1 MAIAILMKDP
11 ADAKTRLSGA
21 LAFDARERLALAL
34 FENTLAFFRKTF
46 PNELLG
52 VVTPSQRIA
61 GIAAAQ
67 QAEVVAQGEPG
78 INGAAASAAAWA
90 QNNGADRLLV
100 VHADI
105 PTLVETEISAL
116 LSAGENHAVV
126 IGESVDGGSNAL
138 LVSPPDVIPF
148 CFGSQSATAHEAAA
162 RARGATA
169 ARLKLPFLSRDL
181 DTPDDLLSFREL
193 DRSTPQNRLH
203 GPSAQAPLTASLRS
217 APLPRAGGE
226 VARRAGEG
234 VLQTTGDGTPYP
246 RDKPTDDDASQKT
259 SGFWAFAVAGI
270 PEVADGDDL
279 AALISSALADSTRT
293 LLPGDIVVIA
303 QKVVSKS
310 EGRMRRLSD
319 YLPSPEAQTIAADI
333 GKDPRKVEAI
343 LQESSHVLRA
353 KRMGPDGLLIT
364 RHKHGWICAN
374 AAIDESNLGENK
386 AGMLLLLPDDPDAS
400 ARRIRADLE
409 KKFGGPIGVVV
420 TDTFGRPWRNGLVN
434 IAIGTAGVAAIDDW
448 TDRTD
453 AYGRGLKATLP
464 ALADEIAAASGLL
477 MQKDAGIPVVVLRG
491 LTWNDTPQA
500 SAQDVLRPMEQ
511 ELFL

>member
-1 MAIAILMKDP
+1 MTLAIAILMKDP

-52 VVTPSQRIA
+52 VVTPSPRIA
-61 GIAAAQ
+61 ALATAQ
-67 QAEVVAQGEPG
+67 QAEAVAQGKPG
-78 INGAAASAAAWA
+78 INSAAASAAAWA
-90 QNNGADRLLV
+90 QQNGAGRLLV

-105 PTLVETEISAL
+105 PTLVATEISAL
-116 LSAGENHAVV
+116 LSAGEDHAVV

-148 CFGSQSATAHEAAA
+148 CFGPQSATAHEAAA
-162 RARGATA
+162 RALKQTAT
-169 ARLKLPFLSRDL
+169 RLRLPYLSKDL
-181 DTPDDLLSFREL
+181 DTPADLDAHPELIALSKTAPAREI
-193 DRSTPQNRLH
+193 
-203 GPSAQAPLTASLRS
+203 G
-217 APLPRAGGE
+217 
-226 VARRAGEG
+226 
-234 VLQTTGDGTPYP
+234 
-246 RDKPTDDDASQKT
+246 
-259 SGFWAFAVAGI
+259 AFAVAGI

-279 AALISSALADSTRT
+279 AALITSALTSSERT

-303 QKVVSKS
+303 QKIVSKS
-310 EGRMRRLSD
+310 ESRMRRLAD
-319 YLPSPEAQTIAADI
+319 YVPSPEAETIAADI

-343 LQESSHVLRA
+343 LRESSHVLRA

-364 RHKHGWICAN
+364 RHRHGWICAN
-374 AAIDESNLGENK
+374 AAIDESNLGDDK

-400 ARRIRADLE
+400 ARRIRMGLE
-409 KKFGGPIGVVV
+409 EKFGGPIGVVV

-464 ALADEIAAASGLL
+464 ALADEIAAAAGLL